1 VAKVRDLPLKFY
13 FLSRVYLPKP
23 YLLAV
28 FAYKFP
34 FFRYYTIDL
43 QSFLPTQLKALYSLL
58 YMKWLQIFF
67 RIVFSIY
74 GFTLFL
80 LGLFL
85 IFPIVV
91 IASFFG
97 KIKGG
102 NFIYKLCKLWAAS
115 ALKLWG
121 IYHSIHFQ
129 APHDSK
135 KQYVFVFNHI
145 SYMDIPV
152 LMMAFSKQHFRILGK
167 AELSK
172 IPIFGFLYRKTVVL
186 VERDNATHR
195 TKSVQQLKSIIRK
208 GISVVIA
215 PEGTFNTTNQ
225 PLKEF
230 YDGAF
235 RVAIETQTPI
245 KPILFLDTHD
255 RLRHDNLFSLNPGR
269 SRIVYLEE
277 VSVAG
282 LEATDTKMLKAKV
295 FKIMEEQLIAY
306 KASWIKPTQI
316 SNILSAE

>member
-1 VAKVRDLPLKFY
+1 MKWPQK
-13 FLSRVYLPKP
+13 
-23 YLLAV
+23 
-28 FAYKFP
+28 
-34 FFRYYTIDL
+34 FFRTL
-43 QSFLPTQLKALYSLL
+43 
-58 YMKWLQIFF
+58 
-67 RIVFSIY
+67 FSIY
-74 GFTLFL
+74 GFALFL
-80 LGLFL
+80 VGLFL

-102 NFIYKLCKLWAAS
+102 NFIYKLCQLWAA
-115 ALKLWG
+115 AELKLWG
-121 IYHSIHFQ
+121 IYHKIYFQ

-152 LMMAFSKQHFRILGK
+152 LMMAFKNQHFRILGK

-172 IPIFGFLYRKTVVL
+172 IPIFGFLYRNTVVL
-186 VERDNATHR
+186 VERDNAANR
-195 TKSVQQLKSIIRK
+195 TKSVQQLKSIIKK

-215 PEGTFNTTNQ
+215 PEGTFNTTNH

-245 KPILFLDTHD
+245 KPVLFLDTHD
-255 RLRHDNLFSLNPGR
+255 RLRHDNILSLNPGR

-282 LEATDTKMLKAKV
+282 LTTTDTKMLKAKV
-295 FKIMEEQLIAY
+295 FNMMEAQLIAY
-306 KASWIKPTQI
+306 KASWII
-316 SNILSAE
+316 